1 MSKKIVLFIL
11 FFLSFLLIF
20 LGVIF
25 YLENINNGKN
35 YSSSDSDSLELSS
48 DEIKDIY
55 EKEYNHSS
63 SISKEHCLD
72 TLCMTDAKISYEY
85 NAYGV
90 VTATLTNRSKDSIG
104 PGFINV
110 NFLVDEDVEV
120 LSFYYPLLASNE
132 SVPLELQFSSAN
144 VLNAKDYTITW
155 PTEEEMSYYESLIY

>member
-1 MSKKIVLFIL
+1 MSKKIVLAVL
-11 FFLSFLLIF
+11 FFLSCLLIF

-25 YLENINNGKN
+25 YLVNINNEKN
-35 YSSSDSDSLELSS
+35 YSSSDSGSLELSS
-48 DEIKDIY
+48 AEIKEIY

-63 SISKEHCLD
+63 TISKEHCLD

-90 VTATLTNRSKDSIG
+90 FTATLTNYSKDSIG

-110 NFLVDEDVEV
+110 NFLVDDDVEV
-120 LSFYYPLLASNE
+120 LSFYYPSLASNG
-132 SVPLELQFSSAN
+132 SMPLELQFSSAD

-155 PTEEEMSYYESLIY
+155 PAEEEISYYESLIY